1 MIECPF
7 PRGDV
12 RRLFI
17 VLAAIDALGDEATI
31 VQISENTGVNKGQ
44 IATVIEQARE
54 QLGMHIDKA
63 GPVYRIRRW
72 GKLVNPDGVRAL
84 Y

>member
-1 MIECPF
+1 MIECKF

-12 RRLFI
+12 RRLLL
-17 VLAAIDALGDEATI
+17 VLAAIDALGDQATI
-31 VQISENTGVNKGQ
+31 VQISETTGINKGQ
-44 IATVIEQARE
+44 IATMVEQARE

-72 GKLVNPDGVRAL
+72 GKLVNPDGVRTL